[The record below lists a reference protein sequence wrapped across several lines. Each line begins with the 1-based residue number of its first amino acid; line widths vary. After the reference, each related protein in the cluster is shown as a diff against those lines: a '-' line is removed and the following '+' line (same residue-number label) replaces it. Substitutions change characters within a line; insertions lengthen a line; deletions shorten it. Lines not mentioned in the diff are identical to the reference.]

1 MVVNNNKYYS
11 IKDRLINIRKEMPK
25 PPAPTKASSDRV
37 FKLKTDEAYKRYI
50 NVLKRN
56 ERVRKDIKKY
66 RVKFWI
72 DMEYEMAEEE
82 SSDEDDPNADIGVED
97 LYSDEEEFSDYEYE
111 KPLKYKFMNLKLK
124 ESGQKAE
131 A

>member
-1 MVVNNNKYYS
+1 
-11 IKDRLINIRKEMPK
+11 MPK
-25 PPAPTKASSDRV
+25 PPAPTKESSERV

-66 RVKFWI
+66 RVKFWV

-97 LYSDEEEFSDYEYE
+97 LYSDEDEFSDYEYE

-124 ESGQKAE
+124 DSG
-131 A
+131 